1 MNNAVFIGG
10 SRHVSRLS
18 SQVQERLNNV
28 IETGAPIIVGD
39 ANGADKAVQRFLSER
54 AYPNV
59 TVYCSGDSCR
69 NNVGQWKTRLINPPH
84 NSQGFEFYAAK
95 DRVMAREAEFGL
107 MIWDGKSAGT
117 ILNILRL
124 IRARRKAVL
133 INVLEK
139 TVTYFKMEEDWVKF
153 ISGCTAAFR
162 DDLRKRATRD
172 EWFPLEDTKQT
183 NFFDHVD
190 NVYGESEEN
199 NVHSSSEN
207 FLEHVN
213 AALAAGNPA
222 SVVEA
227 LGSFARTRGM
237 SQVAKESG
245 LARES
250 LYRSLGLGGNPEF
263 ATILKV
269 LSSMGLRLTVQDIQA
284 SKGKYGNTERRPGD
298 DE

>member
-1 MNNAVFIGG
+1 MNNTVFIGG
-10 SRHVSRLS
+10 SRHISRLP

-28 IETGAPIIVGD
+28 IETGAPVIVGD
-39 ANGADKAVQRFLSER
+39 ANGADKAVQKFLSER

-69 NNVGQWKTRLINPPH
+69 NNVGHWETRLINPPN

-124 IRARRKAVL
+124 IRAGRKAVL
-133 INVLEK
+133 INVPEK
-139 TVTYFKMEEDWVKF
+139 AVTYFKIQDDWERF
-153 ISGCTAAFR
+153 ISKCAASFR

-172 EWFPLEDTKQT
+172 EWISIESPQQT
-183 NFFDHVD
+183 NLFDQAD
-190 NVYGESEEN
+190 NARAGGEQDSALI
-199 NVHSSSEN
+199 SSDD
-207 FLEHVN
+207 FLARVN
-213 AALAAGNPA
+213 AALAAGSPT

-227 LGSFARTRGM
+227 LGAFARMRGM
-237 SQVAKESG
+237 SRVAKETG

-250 LYRSLGLGGNPEF
+250 LYRALGSGGNPEF

-269 LSSMGLRLTVQDIQA
+269 LLSMGLRLKVQDIPA
-284 SKGKYGNTERRPGD
+284 SKSKHNKG
-298 DE
+298 